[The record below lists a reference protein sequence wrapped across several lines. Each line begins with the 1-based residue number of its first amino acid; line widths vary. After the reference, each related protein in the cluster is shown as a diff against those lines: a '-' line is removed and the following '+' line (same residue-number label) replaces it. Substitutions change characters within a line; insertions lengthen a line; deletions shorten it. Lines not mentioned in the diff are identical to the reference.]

1 MIRDLLERI
10 LWTFVAA
17 FLGALTGAAVLSLD
31 VSALQAAAMAGLGA
45 VANAVLVFARWR
57 LSVLPN
63 PGEGLPGLPVEG

>member
-1 MIRDLLERI
+1 MIRDLAERI

-31 VSALQAAAMAGLGA
+31 VTALEAAAMAGLGA
-45 VANAVLVFARWR
+45 VANAVLVIARWR

>member
-31 VSALQAAAMAGLGA
+31 VTALQAAAMAGLGA
-45 VANAVLVFARWR
+45 VANAVLVIARWR

-63 PGEGLPGLPVEG
+63 PGEGLPGLPVE